1 MRTKKRVTIKDVAA
15 LAGVSFATV
24 SRALDDR
31 QEISRETKEKVRAAC
46 AQLGYVPNV
55 AAKGLTG
62 QATHTIGVVVPDIS
76 NPFFAGL
83 ATAVEQRAAEA
94 GYRVL
99 LSNSMRSEEQ
109 EVMGIENFLSRQ
121 VDGILIS
128 AISPDSQA
136 RHQELLGSVPCV
148 YLGVNHGEDCSYVM
162 ADIELGAYEAGRYLV
177 GLGHRDILF
186 FGGRPQSMTRS
197 LRLRGCRR
205 ALSEEGLEGRDLAAP
220 DAGGLMRDWSYRKAK
235 ELFSEGDL
243 PDAIFAFSDITA
255 LKIMEAA
262 EDCGV
267 RIPEDVSLLGYDNIS
282 FSALPRID
290 LTTVSQQKHR
300 LGQLAVE
307 RLLEQIGGSKEH
319 TVDILQTKL
328 IIRST
333 CKNKQGGQSHER
345 DSQ

>member
-1 MRTKKRVTIKDVAA
+1 MADMIDYLLWRGDLTFAQAPLNPVDTLI
-15 LAGVSFATV
+15 FATL
-24 SRALDDR
+24 SYLR
-31 QEISRETKEKVRAAC
+31 
-46 AQLGYVPNV
+46 
-55 AAKGLTG
+55 
-62 QATHTIGVVVPDIS
+62 
-76 NPFFAGL
+76 FAGI
-83 ATAVEQRAAEA
+83 VPEA
-94 GYRVL
+94 
-99 LSNSMRSEEQ
+99 
-109 EVMGIENFLSRQ
+109 
-121 VDGILIS
+121 
-128 AISPDSQA
+128 P
-136 RHQELLGSVPCV
+136 
-148 YLGVNHGEDCSYVM
+148 GEDITLAAA
-162 ADIELGAYEAGRYLV
+162 AD
-177 GLGHRDILF
+177 
-186 FGGRPQSMTRS
+186 
-197 LRLRGCRR
+197 
-205 ALSEEGLEGRDLAAP
+205 ALLAAP